1 MKWIANI
8 IGVILTLIGIFW
20 VLQGTNIIP
29 TGFMA
34 GQRQWV
40 FIGSVLGIAGIA
52 LLVYA
57 NLRTGSAP

>member
-40 FIGSVLGIAGIA
+40 VIGSFVGLVGIGVLIY
-52 LLVYA
+52 V
-57 NLRTGSAP
+57 NLRAGGTP

>member
-8 IGVILTLIGIFW
+8 IGAILALLGMFW
-20 VLQGTNIIP
+20 ILQGANIIP

-40 FIGSVLGIAGIA
+40 VIGSVIGLAGLG
-52 LLVYA
+52 LLVYV
-57 NLRTGSAP
+57 NR

>member
-1 MKWIANI
+1 MKRIANG

-20 VLQGTNIIP
+20 VLQGVNIIP

-40 FIGSVLGIAGIA
+40 VIGSVLGIAGIG
-52 LLVYA
+52 LLVYVKQR
-57 NLRTGSAP
+57 ND

>member
-1 MKWIANI
+1 MKWIANG

-20 VLQGTNIIP
+20 ILQGANIIP

-40 FIGSVLGIAGIA
+40 AIGSVLGIAGIG
-52 LLVYA
+52 LLVYVKQR
-57 NLRTGSAP
+57 ND

>member
-1 MKWIANI
+1 MKWIANS

-40 FIGSVLGIAGIA
+40 AMGSVAGIVGIG
-52 LLVYA
+52 LLVYV
-57 NLRTGSAP
+57 NR

>member
-1 MKWIANI
+1 M

-29 TGFMA
+29 AGFMA

-40 FIGSVLGIAGIA
+40 FIGSVVGVAGIG
-52 LLVYA
+52 LLVYV
-57 NLRTGSAP
+57 NRRTGSAP

>member
-1 MKWIANI
+1 MRWIVNT

-40 FIGSVLGIAGIA
+40 VIGSVVGIAGIG
-52 LLVYA
+52 LLIYV
-57 NLRTGSAP
+57 NR

>member
-8 IGVILTLIGIFW
+8 TGAILALLGIFW
-20 VLQGTNIIP
+20 ILQGANIIP

-40 FIGSVLGIAGIA
+40 VIGSVIGLAGLG
-52 LLVYA
+52 LLVYV
-57 NLRTGSAP
+57 NR

>member
-1 MKWIANI
+1 MKWIANG

-20 VLQGTNIIP
+20 VLQGVNIIP

-40 FIGSVLGIAGIA
+40 LIGSVVGIAGIG
-52 LLVYA
+52 LLVYV
-57 NLRTGSAP
+57 NR